1 MLKAKQITFLL
12 AALLAVTQQ
21 SQMKNKACEYKQFPI
36 FAGGLNADKVY
47 ALEVNR
53 IYLIC
58 LVRPR
63 HAAHFRWR
71 HNDLT

>member
-1 MLKAKQITFLL
+1 MLKAKQITFLM

-47 ALEVNR
+47 ALEVKKINM
-53 IYLIC
+53 IC
-58 LVRPR
+58 LVRSW
-63 HAAHFRWR
+63 HVVNFRRR